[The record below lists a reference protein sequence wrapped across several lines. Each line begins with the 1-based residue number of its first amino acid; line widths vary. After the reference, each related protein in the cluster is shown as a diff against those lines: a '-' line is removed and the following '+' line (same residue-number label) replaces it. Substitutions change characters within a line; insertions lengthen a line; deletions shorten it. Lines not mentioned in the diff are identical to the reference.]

1 MSASL
6 KNKNG
11 EMAGEEGVCK
21 NPEVSWCPEVLEG
34 KVRGVR
40 GVPVFGATVRDVR
53 NVADFVN
60 VNLDLGH
67 RGHSG
72 HFQDPMNRMGCLL
85 PSVTLFVKS
94 YVLYS
99 TKCTYT

>member
-1 MSASL
+1 
-6 KNKNG
+6 
-11 EMAGEEGVCK
+11 MAGEEGVCK

-40 GVPVFGATVRDVR
+40 GVRGVPVFGATVRDVR
-53 NVADFVN
+53 NVAEFIN
-60 VNLDLGH
+60 VNPNL
-67 RGHSG
+67 GHSG
-72 HFQDPMNRMGCLL
+72 HFKDPMNRMGCLL

-99 TKCTYT
+99 TKCVHIHESWESALSSP